1 MPIIAIS
8 EPYKKLYSSKKKIIL
23 VTGGRGSAKS
33 FNTSLFCKRLS
44 YQNGHKILFTRY
56 TLTSAEISIMPEF
69 QEKIEI
75 EGDHKYFH
83 STKTEIKNKYSGS
96 QILFRG
102 IKTSS
107 GVQTANLK
115 SIQGITTFVV
125 DEGEEWISEEDYD
138 KIRLSIRK
146 KGVQNRVIIVMNPTD
161 DTHFVYDK
169 YIKDTHKLVEY
180 DGVKVQ
186 ISTHPDVEHIHT
198 TYHDCIDYL
207 SPTFLNDI
215 EEIKINNPKKY
226 AHKIIGAWADRPEG
240 VILENWEEGTF
251 DDTLPYCYGQDYGY
265 SIDPTTLV
273 KVAVNHLK
281 KIIHVHECFYLPK
294 SSLSTEQIAQLNIAN
309 ITNKNDLIVADKS
322 EGRLIGEL
330 SRTGLHIRPSLG
342 EKVSF
347 GLTRMQ
353 DYKIVV
359 TPESVNY
366 KRELRKY
373 KWSDKKSG
381 IPIDAENHLIDPTRY
396 ALEALLKVKLVFA

>member
-1 MPIIAIS
+1 MPIIPIS
-8 EPYKKLYSSKKKIIL
+8 KQYQSLYISKKKIIL
-23 VTGGRGSAKS
+23 ITGGRGSAKS

-44 YQNGHKILFTRY
+44 YQAGHKILFTRY

-75 EGDHKYFH
+75 EGDQKYFN

-125 DEGEEWISEEDYD
+125 DEGEEWVSEEDED

-169 YIKDTHKLVEY
+169 YIKDTHRLVEY

-186 ISTHPDVEHIHT
+186 ISKHPDVEHIHT
-198 TYHDCIDYL
+198 TYHDCIEHL

-215 EEIKINNPKKY
+215 EEIKKTNPKKY

-240 VILENWEEGTF
+240 VILETW
-251 DDTLPYCYGQDYGY
+251 
-265 SIDPTTLV
+265 
-273 KVAVNHLK
+273 
-281 KIIHVHECFYLPK
+281 
-294 SSLSTEQIAQLNIAN
+294 
-309 ITNKNDLIVADKS
+309 
-322 EGRLIGEL
+322 GE
-330 SRTGLHIRPSLG
+330 
-342 EKVSF
+342 
-347 GLTRMQ
+347 
-353 DYKIVV
+353 
-359 TPESVNY
+359 
-366 KRELRKY
+366 
-373 KWSDKKSG
+373 
-381 IPIDAENHLIDPTRY
+381 A
-396 ALEALLKVKLVFA
+396 